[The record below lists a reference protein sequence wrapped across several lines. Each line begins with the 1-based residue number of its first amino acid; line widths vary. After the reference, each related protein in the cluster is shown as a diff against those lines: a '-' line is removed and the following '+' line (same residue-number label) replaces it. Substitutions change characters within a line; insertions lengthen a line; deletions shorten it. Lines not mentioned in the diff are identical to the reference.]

1 MLSLRIGDNL
11 AMVMLPF
18 ADKILIEKQFINLNY
33 AIQKKIYNVS
43 VTYNIN
49 NILLDD
55 KAIKA
60 FNKFNSSEEKLKFL
74 KQYSNKFLFYQ
85 FENEDANFKLT
96 LIDSNMPLLL
106 ASVIK
111 EIYFNDLKSISMN
124 KLKDIMNESNILKV
138 PIEIRDKFYEFKLK
152 KILYLMLADIL
163 DGSRKKHKSNFIGV
177 LKTKNNELLYLDS
190 YNRDEIINYI
200 FDNIEIKFNSDFKNG
215 IYIKKQECVCLDFKL
230 CCQLK

>member
-1 MLSLRIGDNL
+1 
-11 AMVMLPF
+11 MVMLPF

-124 KLKDIMNESNILKV
+124 KLKDIMN
-138 PIEIRDKFYEFKLK
+138 
-152 KILYLMLADIL
+152 
-163 DGSRKKHKSNFIGV
+163 
-177 LKTKNNELLYLDS
+177 
-190 YNRDEIINYI
+190 
-200 FDNIEIKFNSDFKNG
+200 
-215 IYIKKQECVCLDFKL
+215 
-230 CCQLK
+230 

>member
-1 MLSLRIGDNL
+1 
-11 AMVMLPF
+11 MVMLPF

>member
-1 MLSLRIGDNL
+1 
-11 AMVMLPF
+11 MVMLPF
-18 ADKILIEKQFINLNY
+18 EDKILIEKQFINLNY

-215 IYIKKQECVCLDFKL
+215 IYI
-230 CCQLK
+230 

>member
-1 MLSLRIGDNL
+1 
-11 AMVMLPF
+11 MVMLPF

-215 IYIKKQECVCLDFKL
+215 IYI
-230 CCQLK
+230 

>member
-18 ADKILIEKQFINLNY
+18 EDKILIEKQFINLNY

-215 IYIKKQECVCLDFKL
+215 IYI
-230 CCQLK
+230 

>member
-215 IYIKKQECVCLDFKL
+215 IYIKKQGCVYLDFKL

>member
-215 IYIKKQECVCLDFKL
+215 IYIKNKGVFVWILNYVVN
-230 CCQLK
+230 

>member
-1 MLSLRIGDNL
+1 
-11 AMVMLPF
+11 MVMLPF

-215 IYIKKQECVCLDFKL
+215 IYIKKQRCVCLDFKL

>member
-1 MLSLRIGDNL
+1 
-11 AMVMLPF
+11 
-18 ADKILIEKQFINLNY
+18 
-33 AIQKKIYNVS
+33 
-43 VTYNIN
+43 
-49 NILLDD
+49 
-55 KAIKA
+55 
-60 FNKFNSSEEKLKFL
+60 
-74 KQYSNKFLFYQ
+74 
-85 FENEDANFKLT
+85 
-96 LIDSNMPLLL
+96 MPLLL

-215 IYIKKQECVCLDFKL
+215 IYIKNKGVFVWILNYVVN
-230 CCQLK
+230 

>member
-1 MLSLRIGDNL
+1 
-11 AMVMLPF
+11 MVMLPF

-152 KILYLMLADIL
+152 KY
-163 DGSRKKHKSNFIGV
+163 
-177 LKTKNNELLYLDS
+177 
-190 YNRDEIINYI
+190 YI
-200 FDNIEIKFNSDFKNG
+200 
-215 IYIKKQECVCLDFKL
+215 
-230 CCQLK
+230 